1 MNKANKAVKK
11 KKKKKP
17 AHAPTISSSIR
28 TLSSST
34 IGTFRGPRSDPHRDS
49 DYLLN
54 LYETL
59 RGLVSPGYL
68 TLWDVF
74 L

>member
-11 KKKKKP
+11 KI
-17 AHAPTISSSIR
+17 AHAPTIISSIR
-28 TLSSST
+28 TLSSAT

-59 RGLVSPGYL
+59 RGPVSPGYL
-68 TLWDVF
+68 TPWDVF
-74 L
+74 LWCP